1 MPSDNFYDKWLEQEP
16 KPAPRPRKAQQ
27 PGISPSDD
35 VEEVT
40 QRIEAAGI
48 DITADY
54 GDWVKLGFALSEEY
68 GENGR
73 DYFHRLSRFYP
84 DYDEAECDRQY
95 DKCLRSHGT
104 GVTIRSF
111 YQLAKDHGISVSI
124 PSLPSQ
130 PSIPSQPESVEDMP
144 DFSQVQADGT
154 DGNDGS
160 DGSER
165 LLMPTFY
172 SAVKGTLPRFL
183 ERIADVS
190 DSDADADMLILGS
203 LAVISACLPSIS
215 GIYAKRHIFPNMY
228 LFVTARAGTG
238 KGRLY
243 LCKSLVEPIHDE
255 LRAQAEIEEE
265 KYRQDKEIYK
275 RQKRGEG
282 IPEPTPPPIRL
293 LFLPA
298 NSSSTAIYQ
307 ALNENGEQ
315 GLMFETEGDTLA
327 STFGQDFGDFSDGL
341 RKAFHHESISYLR
354 RTQREYVNIKK
365 PRLST
370 VLSGTP
376 QQVVNLMSS
385 VENGLFSR
393 FLFYYLD
400 KKTEWID
407 VLDEGDGEPL
417 DEFFEKLGKEYL
429 AFFHTLQ
436 ELPEIKFQMTPEQG
450 VAFNKHFALLQADYV
465 GLFGDDTVA
474 SVRRLATSTYRIAMI
489 LSALRIWEDGD
500 TESPRICSDED
511 YQTAMAISEV
521 LQQHML
527 RVIKEL
533 PSSTSKVATGQ
544 AKEPLLLK
552 AFWDALPE
560 EFEAKDFK
568 ATAQEVGLSMPT
580 AERYIRQWVDTRLD
594 KVSRGRYRKR

>member
-1 MPSDNFYDKWLEQEP
+1 MPSGTSSPTCTFSSRLV
-16 KPAPRPRKAQQ
+16 PAPERADSTCASPLW
-27 PGISPSDD
+27 SPS
-35 VEEVT
+35 T
-40 QRIEAAGI
+40 TNYAPRQKSKRRS
-48 DITADY
+48 TARTRRPT
-54 GDWVKLGFALSEEY
+54 
-68 GENGR
+68 NGR
-73 DYFHRLSRFYP
+73 R
-84 DYDEAECDRQY
+84 EA
-95 DKCLRSHGT
+95 
-104 GVTIRSF
+104 
-111 YQLAKDHGISVSI
+111 
-124 PSLPSQ
+124 
-130 PSIPSQPESVEDMP
+130 
-144 DFSQVQADGT
+144 
-154 DGNDGS
+154 
-160 DGSER
+160 
-165 LLMPTFY
+165 
-172 SAVKGTLPRFL
+172 
-183 ERIADVS
+183 
-190 DSDADADMLILGS
+190 
-203 LAVISACLPSIS
+203 
-215 GIYAKRHIFPNMY
+215 
-228 LFVTARAGTG
+228 
-238 KGRLY
+238 
-243 LCKSLVEPIHDE
+243 
-255 LRAQAEIEEE
+255 
-265 KYRQDKEIYK
+265 
-275 RQKRGEG
+275 
-282 IPEPTPPPIRL
+282 TPPPIRL

-315 GLMFETEGDTLA
+315 GLMFETEGDTLS

-407 VLDEGDGEPL
+407 VLDEGDGEPM
-417 DEFFEKLGKEYL
+417 DDFFENLGKEYL

-500 TESPRICSDED
+500 TDSPRICSDED

-552 AFWDALPE
+552 AFWDALPD
-560 EFEAKDFK
+560 EFEVKDFK
-568 ATAQEVGLSMPT
+568 ATAQEVGLSIPT

>member
-1 MPSDNFYDKWLEQEP
+1 
-16 KPAPRPRKAQQ
+16 
-27 PGISPSDD
+27 
-35 VEEVT
+35 
-40 QRIEAAGI
+40 
-48 DITADY
+48 
-54 GDWVKLGFALSEEY
+54 
-68 GENGR
+68 
-73 DYFHRLSRFYP
+73 
-84 DYDEAECDRQY
+84 
-95 DKCLRSHGT
+95 
-104 GVTIRSF
+104 
-111 YQLAKDHGISVSI
+111 
-124 PSLPSQ
+124 
-130 PSIPSQPESVEDMP
+130 
-144 DFSQVQADGT
+144 
-154 DGNDGS
+154 
-160 DGSER
+160 
-165 LLMPTFY
+165 
-172 SAVKGTLPRFL
+172 
-183 ERIADVS
+183 
-190 DSDADADMLILGS
+190 
-203 LAVISACLPSIS
+203 
-215 GIYAKRHIFPNMY
+215 
-228 LFVTARAGTG
+228 
-238 KGRLY
+238 
-243 LCKSLVEPIHDE
+243 
-255 LRAQAEIEEE
+255 
-265 KYRQDKEIYK
+265 
-275 RQKRGEG
+275 
-282 IPEPTPPPIRL
+282 
-293 LFLPA
+293 
-298 NSSSTAIYQ
+298 
-307 ALNENGEQ
+307 
-315 GLMFETEGDTLA
+315 MFETEGDTLS

-417 DEFFEKLGKEYL
+417 DDFFENLGKEYL

-500 TESPRICSDED
+500 TDSPRICSDED

-552 AFWDALPE
+552 AFWDALPD
-560 EFEAKDFK
+560 EFEVKDFK
-568 ATAQEVGLSMPT
+568 ATAQEVGLSIPT

>member
-1 MPSDNFYDKWLEQEP
+1 MVVKRSLWFYFCNFAPKLEFLAIMNNMPPVTKNLLIINVLFFAATWVAAL
-16 KPAPRPRKAQQ
+16 PAY
-27 PGISPSDD
+27 
-35 VEEVT
+35 
-40 QRIEAAGI
+40 GI
-48 DITADY
+48 DLNDVLGLHFLLA
-54 GDWVKLGFALSEEY
+54 GDF
-68 GENGR
+68 
-73 DYFHRLSRFYP
+73 RFYQIFT
-84 DYDEAECDRQY
+84 YMFMHGSF
-95 DKCLRSHGT
+95 SHLFFNMFAVWMFGRIMEQT
-104 GVTIRSF
+104 
-111 YQLAKDHGISVSI
+111 
-124 PSLPSQ
+124 
-130 PSIPSQPESVEDMP
+130 M
-144 DFSQVQADGT
+144 
-154 DGNDGS
+154 GS
-160 DGSER
+160 
-165 LLMPTFY
+165 
-172 SAVKGTLPRFL
+172 K
-183 ERIADVS
+183 
-190 DSDADADMLILGS
+190 
-203 LAVISACLPSIS
+203 
-215 GIYAKRHIFPNMY
+215 
-228 LFVTARAGTG
+228 
-238 KGRLY
+238 
-243 LCKSLVEPIHDE
+243 
-255 LRAQAEIEEE
+255 
-265 KYRQDKEIYK
+265 
-275 RQKRGEG
+275 
-282 IPEPTPPPIRL
+282 
-293 LFLPA
+293 
-298 NSSSTAIYQ
+298 
-307 ALNENGEQ
+307 
-315 GLMFETEGDTLA
+315 
-327 STFGQDFGDFSDGL
+327 
-341 RKAFHHESISYLR
+341 
-354 RTQREYVNIKK
+354 
-365 PRLST
+365 
-370 VLSGTP
+370 
-376 QQVVNLMSS
+376 
-385 VENGLFSR
+385 R

-568 ATAQEVGLSMPT
+568 AIAQEVGLSIPT

>member
-16 KPAPRPRKAQQ
+16 KPSPRPRNAQQ
-27 PGISPSDD
+27 TGITHSDD
-35 VEEVT
+35 VETVT
-40 QRIEAAGI
+40 QRIEAARI

-54 GDWVKLGFALSEEY
+54 GDWVNLGFALTEEY

-104 GVTIRSF
+104 GVTIRTF
-111 YQLAKDHGISVSI
+111 FQLAKDHGISVSI

-130 PSIPSQPESVEDMP
+130 PSIPSQAPPIEDMP
-144 DFSQVQADGT
+144 DFSQVTPDGT
-154 DGNDGS
+154 DGNDGN
-160 DGSER
+160 DGGDR

-172 SAVKGTLPRFL
+172 SSVKGKLPRFL
-183 ERIADVS
+183 ERIAEVN

-203 LAVISACLPSIS
+203 LAVLSACLPNIS
-215 GIYAKRHIFPNMY
+215 GIYAKRLIYPNMY

-243 LCKSLVEPIHDE
+243 LCKSIVEPIHDE
-255 LRAQAEIEEE
+255 LREIAEREEE
-265 KYRQDKEIYK
+265 KYRMEKEAYK
-275 RQKRGEG
+275 HQKKGDC

-429 AFFHTLQ
+429 AFFHTLK
-436 ELPEIKFQMTPEQG
+436 ELPPIKFKMTPEQG
-450 VAFNKHFALLQADYV
+450 AAFNQHFSLLQADYV

-474 SVRRLATSTYRIAMI
+474 SVRRLATSTFRIAMI

-500 TESPRICSDED
+500 TDEIRTCNEDD

-533 PSSTSKVATGQ
+533 PSSSSKMVTGQ

-552 AFWDALPE
+552 SFWDSLPE

-568 ATAQEVGLSMPT
+568 AIAQEVGLSIPT